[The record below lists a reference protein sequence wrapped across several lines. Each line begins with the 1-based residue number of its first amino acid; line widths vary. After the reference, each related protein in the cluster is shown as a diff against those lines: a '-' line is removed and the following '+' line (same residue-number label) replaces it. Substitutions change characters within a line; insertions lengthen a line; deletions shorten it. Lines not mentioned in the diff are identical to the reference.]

1 MSVGRIM
8 EFTNDEGITYTS
20 SFPNIAFESTYLM
33 PYGTNTL
40 ENYPSGLFITQNSD
54 IVGASETW
62 KIKAKDGTNFYYQV
76 TGYNDSTNPLVDWT
90 ETSLFE
96 LKFTDYKQYDKYQK
110 PFNIWLAST
119 PRNL

>member
-1 MSVGRIM
+1 MLRAIKYELNPTKAQKTLIKQSCGCCRKV
-8 EFTNDEGITYTS
+8 
-20 SFPNIAFESTYLM
+20 
-33 PYGTNTL
+33 YGTNTL
-40 ENYPSGLFITQNSD
+40 ENYPSRLVITQNSD